1 MQVSGSSN
9 ATTTKL
15 QAELEIWDT
24 PGQDD
29 WNQSWPQAFRNA
41 HCVVICF
48 SVGWEVSLECVE
60 EKLIGRVLI
69 IHTCHSQWIGT
80 INHFGLTDIP
90 ILLVG
95 CQRDLRS
102 NQNEREAMKNS
113 GERFV
118 RPEQATGVA
127 QRINAMSYLE
137 CSAKTWEGVREVLD
151 EIALTVWVGA
161 SREKARAAKEE
172 DRDGVVRSRVR
183 RWSEG
188 AKKLFKG

>member
-1 MQVSGSSN
+1 MGKFKIVVIGNGGVGKTSLICRWMGVDIFPELYIPSVLEPVTVPVPLPLDTMQVSGSSN

-48 SVGWEVSLECVE
+48 SIGWEVSLECVE
-60 EKLIGRVLI
+60 EK
-69 IHTCHSQWIGT
+69 
-80 INHFGLTDIP
+80 
-90 ILLVG
+90 
-95 CQRDLRS
+95 
-102 NQNEREAMKNS
+102 
-113 GERFV
+113 
-118 RPEQATGVA
+118 ATGVA
-127 QRINAMSYLE
+127 QQINAMSYLE

-161 SREKARAAKEE
+161 SREKARAAKKE

-183 RWSEG
+183 RWREG

>member
-1 MQVSGSSN
+1 MGKFKIVVIGNGGVGKTSLICRWMGVDIFPELYIPSVLEPVTVPVPLPLDTMQVSGSSN

-48 SVGWEVSLECVE
+48 SIGWEVSLECVE
-60 EKLIGRVLI
+60 EK
-69 IHTCHSQWIGT
+69 WIGT
-80 INHFGLTDIP
+80 INRFGLTDIP

-102 NQNEREAMKNS
+102 NQNEREALKNS

-118 RPEQATGVA
+118 RPEQV
-127 QRINAMSYLE
+127 SPP
-137 CSAKTWEGVREVLD
+137 
-151 EIALTVWVGA
+151 
-161 SREKARAAKEE
+161 
-172 DRDGVVRSRVR
+172 
-183 RWSEG
+183 
-188 AKKLFKG
+188 